1 MDASDLHMNSARGGA
16 RRAKVDSERN
26 KESRGGGAMSPVQ
39 IIEGTRKLDPVSERN
54 LAQRRF
60 SALAAAV
67 REHEANVRR
76 REYSVRPQDQALY
89 RRLRQICGEL

>member
-1 MDASDLHMNSARGGA
+1 
-16 RRAKVDSERN
+16 
-26 KESRGGGAMSPVQ
+26 MSPVQ
-39 IIEGTRKLDPVSERN
+39 IIEGSRRLDPVGERN

-67 REHEANVRR
+67 REHEAKVRR

-89 RRLRQICGEL
+89 RRLRQICGELEA